1 MPLPPGE
8 EPKLMFWYTSLTVIS
23 KDSSSSSEEDYPRK
37 CLDEC
42 RKNCTSDGGR
52 KCFGKVHHSELNPI
66 LFYTLALEVT
76 R

>member
-8 EPKLMFWYTSLTVIS
+8 EPKLMFWHTSFTNS
-23 KDSSSSSEEDYPRK
+23 KDISSSSEEDYPRK